1 MAAQHFLAFDLGAE
15 SGRGI
20 LGAFD
25 GDHLTLAEVGRFA
38 TGRGQDDTGQD
49 GIRRWDIGRIG
60 GEIES
65 LLARAQAQAGT
76 LHGVGVDTWGVDFGL
91 LDAQGNLLEAPTH
104 YRDARHPP
112 AMTAVHALL
121 PPEEI
126 WARTGVQ
133 FLPFNTLYQLY
144 ALQARSP
151 GLLDRAAHLLLMPD
165 LFHHQLTQGRS
176 LANERTEASTTQ
188 LFNPATRAWE
198 PSLLTRLGLPS
209 HFLGALV
216 PAGTRV
222 GETAGGVPVY
232 APGSH
237 DTASAVAATPA
248 APGTRWAFLSS
259 GTWSLLGAELPAPN
273 LTAQARDLGFS
284 NEFGVGETVR
294 LLKNIMGL
302 WLVQEC
308 RRSLKQAEGRD
319 YSYAELT
326 AQAEAIAPGG
336 PLIDATAHRFLA
348 PPDMVQEIRAAC
360 AESGQPTPESAGALI
375 RCCLDSL
382 ASAYQEALDGLENL
396 LGAKFEA
403 LHIVGGG
410 SQNRLLNQ
418 LTADACGIPVVA
430 GPSEATAIGNVLAQL
445 VAAGAVADWAQAR
458 ALARLSFPTEMFEP
472 GTGTGSAGLLADENR
487 SAVEERLGD

>member
-1 MAAQHFLAFDLGAE
+1 MASQHFLAFDLGAE

-25 GDHLTLAEVGRFA
+25 GERLTLEEVGRFA
-38 TGRGQDDTGQD
+38 TGRGQDDAGPD
-49 GIRRWDIGRIG
+49 GVRRWDIGRIG

-65 LLARAQAQAGT
+65 LLTRAQAQAGT

-91 LDAQGNLLEAPTH
+91 LDAQGRLLEAPVH
-104 YRDARHPP
+104 YRDERHPP
-112 AMTAVHALL
+112 AMTEVHSLI

-126 WARTGVQ
+126 WAKTGVQ
-133 FLPFNTLYQLY
+133 FLPFNTLYQLH
-144 ALQARSP
+144 ALQARNP
-151 GLLDRAAHLLLMPD
+151 GLLDKAVHLLLMPD

-176 LANERTEASTTQ
+176 VANERTEASTTQ
-188 LFNPATRAWE
+188 FFNPTTRAWE

-209 HFLGALV
+209 HFLGEIV

-222 GETAGGVPVY
+222 GETAGGAPVY

-248 APGTRWAFLSS
+248 APGSRWAFLSS
-259 GTWSLLGAELPAPN
+259 GTWSLLGVELPAPN
-273 LTAQARDLGFS
+273 LTAEARRLGFS
-284 NEFGVGETVR
+284 NEGGVGETVR
-294 LLKNIMGL
+294 FLKNIMGL

-326 AQAEAIAPGG
+326 ALAEAAPPGG
-336 PLIDATAHRFLA
+336 PLVDATAHRFLA
-348 PPDMVQEIRAAC
+348 PPDMAGEIRAAC
-360 AESGQPTPESAGALI
+360 AETGQPVPADPGALI

-382 ASAYQEALDGLENL
+382 AHAYREALDGLEHL
-396 LGAKFEA
+396 LGAKFDA

-418 LTADACGIPVVA
+418 LTADACGIPVIA

-445 VAAGAVADWAQAR
+445 VASGAVSDWAQAR
-458 ALARLSFPTEMFEP
+458 ALARRSFPTETFI
-472 GTGTGSAGLLADENR
+472 R
-487 SAVEERLGD
+487 

>member
-1 MAAQHFLAFDLGAE
+1 MAVKQHYLACDLGAE

-25 GDHLTLAEVGRFA
+25 GERLTLEEVGRFA
-38 TGRGQDDTGQD
+38 TGRGQDDIGPD
-49 GIRRWDIGRIG
+49 SVRRWEIERIG
-60 GEIES
+60 GGIES
-65 LLARAQAQAGT
+65 LLTRAQAQAGT

-91 LDAQGNLLEAPTH
+91 LDAQGKLLEAPTH
-104 YRDARHPP
+104 YRDERHPS
-112 AMTAVHALL
+112 AMMEVHSLI

-126 WARTGVQ
+126 WAKTGVQ

-144 ALQARSP
+144 ALQARQP
-151 GLLDRAAHLLLMPD
+151 GLVDRAAHLLLMPD
-165 LFHHQLTQGRS
+165 LFHHQLTGGRS
-176 LANERTEASTTQ
+176 VVNERTEASTTQ
-188 LFNPATRAWE
+188 LFNPSTRAWE

-209 HFLGALV
+209 HFLGEIV

-222 GETAGGVPVY
+222 GETADGVPVY

-259 GTWSLLGAELPAPN
+259 GTWSLLGVELPAPN
-273 LTAQARDLGFS
+273 LTAEARELGFS

-294 LLKNIMGL
+294 FLKNIMGL

-308 RRSLKQAEGRD
+308 RRSLKQIEGRD
-319 YSYAELT
+319 YSYGELT
-326 AQAEAIAPGG
+326 ALAEAAPPGG
-336 PLIDATAHRFLA
+336 PLVDATAHRFLA
-348 PPDMVQEIRAAC
+348 PPDMAGEIRAAC
-360 AESGQPTPESAGALI
+360 VEAGQPAPQDAGELI

-382 ASAYQEALDGLENL
+382 AHAYRQALDGLEHL
-396 LGAKFEA
+396 LGAKFDA
-403 LHIVGGG
+403 LHLVGGG

-418 LTADACGIPVVA
+418 LTANACGIPVVA

-445 VAAGAVADWAQAR
+445 VASGTVADWAQAR
-458 ALARLSFPTEMFEP
+458 ALVRRSFPTETFI
-472 GTGTGSAGLLADENR
+472 G
-487 SAVEERLGD
+487 

>member
-1 MAAQHFLAFDLGAE
+1 MAVKQHFLAFDLGAE

-25 GDHLTLAEVGRFA
+25 GERLALEEVGRFA
-38 TGRGQDDTGQD
+38 TGRGQDDVGPD
-49 GIRRWDIGRIG
+49 GVRRWDIGRIG
-60 GEIES
+60 GEIET
-65 LLARAQAQAGT
+65 LLARAQAQAGA
-76 LHGVGVDTWGVDFGL
+76 LDGVGVDTWGVDFGL
-91 LDAQGNLLEAPTH
+91 LDARGKLLEAPTH
-104 YRDARHPP
+104 YRDERHPP
-112 AMTAVHALL
+112 AMAEVHSLI
-121 PPEEI
+121 PQEEI

-133 FLPFNTLYQLY
+133 FMPFNTLYQLH
-144 ALQARSP
+144 ALQKRSP
-151 GLLDRAAHLLLMPD
+151 SLLDKAAYLLLMPD

-176 LANERTEASTTQ
+176 IANERTNASTTQ
-188 LFNPATRAWE
+188 LFNPSTQMWE

-209 HFLGALV
+209 HFLGTLV

-222 GETAGGVPVY
+222 GETSGGVPVY

-259 GTWSLLGAELPAPN
+259 GTWSLLGVELPAPN
-273 LTAQARDLGFS
+273 LTAEARRLGFS

-308 RRSLKQAEGRD
+308 RRSLKAAEGRD

-326 AQAEAIAPGG
+326 ALAEAAPSGG

-348 PPDMVQEIRAAC
+348 PVDMAQEIREAC
-360 AESGQPTPESAGALI
+360 TASGQPAPTDPGVLI

-382 ASAYQEALDGLENL
+382 AHAYRQALDGLERL
-396 LGAKFEA
+396 LDTKFGA

-418 LTADACGIPVVA
+418 LTADACGIPVIA

-445 VAAGAVADWAQAR
+445 VASGAVADWEQAR
-458 ALARLSFPTEMFEP
+458 ALARRSFPTETF
-472 GTGTGSAGLLADENR
+472 G
-487 SAVEERLGD
+487 

>member
-1 MAAQHFLAFDLGAE
+1 MASQHFLAFDLGAE

-25 GDHLTLAEVGRFA
+25 GERLTLEEVGRFA
-38 TGRGQDDTGQD
+38 TGRGQEDIGPD
-49 GIRRWDIGRIG
+49 GVRRWDIGRIG

-65 LLARAQAQAGT
+65 LLAHAQTSAGT
-76 LHGVGVDTWGVDFGL
+76 LDGVGVDTWGVDFGL
-91 LDAQGNLLEAPTH
+91 LDTQGRLLEAPTH
-104 YRDARHPP
+104 YRDERHPP
-112 AMTAVHALL
+112 AMTEVHALI
-121 PPEEI
+121 PSEEI
-126 WARTGVQ
+126 WAKTGVQ
-133 FLPFNTLYQLY
+133 FMPFNTLYQLY
-144 ALQARSP
+144 ALQRRSP
-151 GLLDRAAHLLLMPD
+151 GLLDKAAHLLLMPD

-176 LANERTEASTTQ
+176 VANERTNASTTQ
-188 LFNPATRAWE
+188 LFNPVTRAWE

-209 HFLGALV
+209 HFLGKLV
-216 PAGTRV
+216 PAGTWV
-222 GETAGGVPVY
+222 GETANGVPVY

-248 APGTRWAFLSS
+248 APGSRWAFLSS
-259 GTWSLLGAELPAPN
+259 GTWSLLGVELPAPN
-273 LTAQARDLGFS
+273 LTAEARELGFS

-308 RRSLKQAEGRD
+308 RRSLKVAEGRD

-326 AQAEAIAPGG
+326 ALAEAAPPGG
-336 PLIDATAHRFLA
+336 PLVDATAHRFLA
-348 PPDMVQEIRAAC
+348 PPDMAREVRAAC
-360 AESGQPTPESAGALI
+360 AESGQIAPESVGALI

-382 ASAYQEALDGLENL
+382 ADAYRLALGGLERL
-396 LGAKFEA
+396 LGTKFDA

-418 LTADACGIPVVA
+418 LTADACGIPVIA
-430 GPSEATAIGNVLAQL
+430 GPFEATAIGNVLAQL

-458 ALARLSFPTEMFEP
+458 AIARLSFPTETFMP
-472 GTGTGSAGLLADENR
+472 H
-487 SAVEERLGD
+487 

>member
-25 GDHLTLAEVGRFA
+25 GERLTLEEVGRFA
-38 TGRGQDDTGQD
+38 TGRGQDDIGQD
-49 GIRRWDIGRIG
+49 GVRRWDIGRIG

-65 LLARAQAQAGT
+65 LLTRAQAQAGT

-91 LDAQGNLLEAPTH
+91 LDAQGKLLEAPTH
-104 YRDARHPP
+104 YRDERHPP
-112 AMTAVHALL
+112 AMAEVHSLI
-121 PPEEI
+121 PVEEI
-126 WARTGVQ
+126 WAKTGVQ
-133 FLPFNTLYQLY
+133 FLPFNTLYQIY
-144 ALQARSP
+144 ALQKRRP
-151 GLLDRAAHLLLMPD
+151 GLLDKAAHLLLMPD
-165 LFHHQLTQGRS
+165 LFHHQLTSGRS
-176 LANERTEASTTQ
+176 IANERTNASTTQ

-198 PSLLTRLGLPS
+198 PSLLARLGLPS
-209 HFLGALV
+209 HFLGEIV

-222 GETAGGVPVY
+222 GETSGGVPVY

-248 APGTRWAFLSS
+248 APGSRWAFLSS
-259 GTWSLLGAELPAPN
+259 GTWSLLGVELPAPN
-273 LTAQARDLGFS
+273 LTTEARQLGFS
-284 NEFGVGETVR
+284 NEFGVGETIR

-308 RRSLKQAEGRD
+308 RRSLKQAGGRD

-326 AQAEAIAPGG
+326 ALAEAEPPGG
-336 PLIDATAHRFLA
+336 PLVDATAHRFLA
-348 PPDMVQEIRAAC
+348 PHDMAGEIRSAC
-360 AESGQPTPESAGALI
+360 AESGQTAPKSVGALI

-382 ASAYQEALDGLENL
+382 ADAYREALGGLERL
-396 LGAKFEA
+396 LGTKFDA
-403 LHIVGGG
+403 MHIVGGG

-418 LTADACGIPVVA
+418 LTADACAIPVLA

-445 VAAGAVADWAQAR
+445 VAAGAVADWTQAR
-458 ALARLSFPTEMFEP
+458 AIARHSFRTETFNPLP
-472 GTGTGSAGLLADENR
+472 GASASAFGTYPAAS
-487 SAVEERLGD
+487 GDPPQRGR

>member
-1 MAAQHFLAFDLGAE
+1 MGLQHFLAFDLGAE

-25 GDHLTLAEVGRFA
+25 GERLTLEEVGRFA
-38 TGRGQDDTGQD
+38 TGRGQDDIGPD
-49 GIRRWDIGRIG
+49 GVRRWDIGRIG

-65 LLARAQAQAGT
+65 LLTRAQAQVGT

-91 LDAQGNLLEAPTH
+91 LDAQGRLLEAPTH
-104 YRDARHPP
+104 YRDERHPP
-112 AMTAVHALL
+112 AMTEVHALI
-121 PPEEI
+121 PPEDI
-126 WARTGVQ
+126 WAKTGVQ

-144 ALQARSP
+144 ALQTRSP
-151 GLLDRAAHLLLMPD
+151 GLLDKAAHLLLMPD
-165 LFHHQLTQGRS
+165 LFHHQLTGGRS
-176 LANERTEASTTQ
+176 VANERTDASTTQ
-188 LFNPATRAWE
+188 FFNPTTRAWE

-209 HFLGALV
+209 HFLGTLV

-248 APGTRWAFLSS
+248 APGTNWAFLSS
-259 GTWSLLGAELPAPN
+259 GTWSLLGVELPAPN
-273 LTAQARDLGFS
+273 LTAEARELGFS
-284 NEFGVGETVR
+284 NEGGVGETIR
-294 LLKNIMGL
+294 FLKNIMGL

-308 RRSLKQAEGRD
+308 RRSLKQVEGRD
-319 YSYAELT
+319 YSYGELT
-326 AQAEAIAPGG
+326 ALAEAAPAGG
-336 PLIDATAHRFLA
+336 PIVDATAHRFLA
-348 PPDMVQEIRAAC
+348 PPDMAREIRAAC
-360 AESGQPTPESAGALI
+360 AESGQRPLEGAGALI

-382 ASAYQEALDGLENL
+382 AHAYRNALDGLEHL
-396 LGAKFEA
+396 LGTKFDA

-418 LTADACGIPVVA
+418 LTADACGIPVIA

-445 VAAGAVADWAQAR
+445 VASGAVADWAQAR
-458 ALARLSFPTEMFEP
+458 ALARRSFPTDTFI
-472 GTGTGSAGLLADENR
+472 AR
-487 SAVEERLGD
+487 

>member
-25 GDHLTLAEVGRFA
+25 GERLTLEEVGRFA
-38 TGRGQDDTGQD
+38 TGRGQDDTGPD
-49 GIRRWDIGRIG
+49 GVRRWDIGRIG

-65 LLARAQAQAGT
+65 LLARAQAAGT

-91 LDAQGNLLEAPTH
+91 LDAQGRLLEAPTH
-104 YRDARHPP
+104 YRDERHPP
-112 AMTAVHALL
+112 AMAEVHSLI
-121 PPEEI
+121 PVEEI
-126 WARTGVQ
+126 WAKTGVQ
-133 FLPFNTLYQLY
+133 FLPLNTLYQLY

-151 GLLDRAAHLLLMPD
+151 GLLDKAAHLLLMPD

-176 LANERTEASTTQ
+176 LVDERTNASTTQ
-188 LFNPATRAWE
+188 IFNPATRGWE

-209 HFLGALV
+209 HFLGEIV

-222 GETAGGVPVY
+222 GETVGGVPVY

-248 APGTRWAFLSS
+248 APGSRWAFLSS
-259 GTWSLLGAELPAPN
+259 GTWSLLGVELPSPN
-273 LTAQARDLGFS
+273 LTAEALQLGFS

-308 RRSLKQAEGRD
+308 RRSLEATEGRD

-326 AQAEAIAPGG
+326 ALAEAAPPGG

-348 PPDMVQEIRAAC
+348 PPDMAGEIRDAC
-360 AESGQPTPESAGALI
+360 AESGQAAPQGVGALI

-382 ASAYQEALDGLENL
+382 ADAYREALGGLERL
-396 LGAKFEA
+396 LGLKFDS

-410 SQNRLLNQ
+410 SQNRLLNR
-418 LTADACGIPVVA
+418 LTADACGIPVIA

-445 VAAGAVADWAQAR
+445 VASGAVTDWEQAR
-458 ALARLSFPTEMFEP
+458 ALARLSLPTETFTP
-472 GTGTGSAGLLADENR
+472 S
-487 SAVEERLGD
+487 

>member
-25 GDHLTLAEVGRFA
+25 GDRLTLEEVGRFA
-38 TGRGQDDTGQD
+38 TGRGQEDTGPD
-49 GIRRWDIGRIG
+49 GVRRWDIKRIG
-60 GEIES
+60 GEIED
-65 LLARAQAQAGT
+65 LLTRAQAQVGT

-91 LDAQGNLLEAPTH
+91 LDAQGKLLEAPTH
-104 YRDARHPP
+104 YRDERHPP
-112 AMTAVHALL
+112 AMAAVHALI

-144 ALQARSP
+144 ALQKRSP
-151 GLLDRAAHLLLMPD
+151 SLLDRAAHLLLMPD

-176 LANERTEASTTQ
+176 VASERTEASTTQ

-198 PSLLTRLGLPS
+198 PSLLASLGLPS
-209 HFLGALV
+209 HFLGTLV

-222 GETAGGVPVY
+222 GETSGSVPVY

-237 DTASAVAATPA
+237 DTASAVAAAPA
-248 APGTRWAFLSS
+248 SPSTRWAFLSS
-259 GTWSLLGAELPAPN
+259 GTWSLLGVELTTPN
-273 LTAQARDLGFS
+273 LTAEAREMGFS
-284 NEFGVGETVR
+284 NEFGVGETIR

-308 RRSLKQAEGRD
+308 RRSLKAAEGRD

-326 AQAEAIAPGG
+326 ILAGAAPPGG
-336 PLIDATAHRFLA
+336 PLVDATAHRFLA
-348 PPDMVQEIRAAC
+348 PPDMAQEICAAC
-360 AESGQPTPESAGALI
+360 TESGQTAPQSAGALI

-382 ASAYQEALDGLENL
+382 ARAYREALGGLEYL

-418 LTADACGIPVVA
+418 LTADACGIPVIA

-445 VAAGAVADWAQAR
+445 VASGAVTDWAQAR
-458 ALARLSFPTEMFEP
+458 ALARHSFPTETF
-472 GTGTGSAGLLADENR
+472 G
-487 SAVEERLGD
+487 

>member
-1 MAAQHFLAFDLGAE
+1 MAAKQHFLAFDLGAE

-25 GDHLTLAEVGRFA
+25 GERLTLEEVGRFA
-38 TGRGQDDTGQD
+38 TGRGHDDIGPD
-49 GIRRWDIGRIG
+49 GVRRWDIGRIG

-65 LLARAQAQAGT
+65 LLGRAQAQAGT

-91 LDAQGNLLEAPTH
+91 LDAQGKLLEAPVH
-104 YRDARHPP
+104 YRDERHTP
-112 AMTAVHALL
+112 AMRDVHALVPL
-121 PPEEI
+121 EEI
-126 WARTGVQ
+126 WAKTGVQ

-144 ALQARSP
+144 ATQQRAP

-165 LFHHQLTQGRS
+165 LFHHQLTGGHS
-176 LANERTEASTTQ
+176 VANERTEASTTQ
-188 LFNPATRAWE
+188 FFNSTTRAWE

-209 HFLGALV
+209 HFLGEIV

-222 GETAGGVPVY
+222 GVTESGVPVY

-259 GTWSLLGAELPAPN
+259 GTWSLLGVELPAPN
-273 LTAQARDLGFS
+273 LSAEARELGFS

-294 LLKNIMGL
+294 FLKNIMGL

-308 RRSLKQAEGRD
+308 RRSLKAAEGWD
-319 YSYAELT
+319 YSYGELT
-326 AQAEAIAPGG
+326 ALAEAAPTGG
-336 PLIDATAHRFLA
+336 PLVDATAHRFLA
-348 PPDMVQEIRAAC
+348 PPDMAREIRAAC
-360 AESGQPTPESAGALI
+360 VESGQPAPSDAGALV

-382 ASAYQEALDGLENL
+382 AHAYREALDGLEHL
-396 LGAKFEA
+396 LGTKFDA

-445 VAAGAVADWAQAR
+445 VASGAVADWTQAR
-458 ALARLSFPTEMFEP
+458 ALARGSFPTETF
-472 GTGTGSAGLLADENR
+472 AR
-487 SAVEERLGD
+487 

>member
-1 MAAQHFLAFDLGAE
+1 MAAKHLGAKHFLAFDLGAE

-25 GDHLTLAEVGRFA
+25 GERLTLEEVGRFA
-38 TGRGQDDTGQD
+38 TGRGQEDTGPD
-49 GIRRWDIGRIG
+49 GVRRWDVGRIG
-60 GEIES
+60 GEIEG
-65 LLARAQAQAGT
+65 LLARALARAGT

-91 LDAQGNLLEAPTH
+91 LDAQGELLEAPTH
-104 YRDARHPP
+104 YRDERHPP
-112 AMTAVHALL
+112 AMAAVHALM

-165 LFHHQLTQGRS
+165 LFHHRLTQGRS
-176 LANERTEASTTQ
+176 LASERTNASTTQ

-198 PSLLTRLGLPS
+198 PSLLTALGLPA
-209 HFLGALV
+209 HFLGEII
-216 PAGTRV
+216 PAGMRV

-248 APGTRWAFLSS
+248 APGSRWAFLSS
-259 GTWSLLGAELPAPN
+259 GTWSLLGAERPGPN
-273 LTAQARDLGFS
+273 LTAEARQLGFS
-284 NEFGVGETVR
+284 NEFGVGETIR

-308 RRSLKQAEGRD
+308 RRSLQAAGGRE

-326 AQAEAIAPGG
+326 ALARSAPPGG
-336 PLIDATAHRFLA
+336 PLVDATAHRFLA
-348 PPDMVQEIRAAC
+348 PADMAREIRAAC
-360 AESGQPTPESAGALI
+360 AETGQPAPQSVGALI

-382 ASAYQEALDGLENL
+382 ADAYREALGGLERL
-396 LGAKFEA
+396 LGTKFEA

-410 SQNRLLNQ
+410 AQNRLLNQ

-445 VAAGAVADWAQAR
+445 VASGAVADWEQAR
-458 ALARLSFPTEMFEP
+458 VLARRSFPTETFTP
-472 GTGTGSAGLLADENR
+472 R
-487 SAVEERLGD
+487 

>member
-1 MAAQHFLAFDLGAE
+1 MTTQHYLAFDLGAE

-20 LGAFD
+20 LGTFD
-25 GDHLTLAEVGRFA
+25 GDRLTLEEVGRFA
-38 TGRGQDDTGQD
+38 TSLGQDDIGPD
-49 GIRRWDIGRIG
+49 GVRRWDVGRIG
-60 GEIES
+60 GEIEG

-91 LDAQGNLLEAPTH
+91 LDAQGKLLEAPTH

-112 AMTAVHALL
+112 AMSAVHALL

-126 WARTGVQ
+126 WAKTGVQ

-144 ALQARSP
+144 ALQERAP
-151 GLLDRAAHLLLMPD
+151 GLLDEAAHLLLMPD

-176 LANERTEASTTQ
+176 LTNERTEASTTQ

-198 PSLLTRLGLPS
+198 PSLLTKIGLPA
-209 HFLGALV
+209 HFLGAIV

-222 GETAGGVPVY
+222 GETAGKVPVY

-248 APGTRWAFLSS
+248 ASGARWAFLSS

-273 LTAQARDLGFS
+273 LTALACELGFS

-308 RRSLKQAEGRD
+308 RRSLKRAEGRD

-326 AQAEAIAPGG
+326 AQAGAVPSGG

-348 PPDMVQEIRAAC
+348 PPDMAQEIRAAC
-360 AESGQPTPESAGALI
+360 AETGQPVPESAGALI

-382 ASAYQEALDGLENL
+382 AHAYKEALAGLEHL
-396 LGAKFEA
+396 LGTKFDV
-403 LHIVGGG
+403 LHVVGGG

-418 LTADACGIPVVA
+418 LTADACGIPVIA
-430 GPSEATAIGNVLAQL
+430 GPFEATAIGNVLAQL

-458 ALARLSFPTEMFEP
+458 AIARLSFPTETFDPLP
-472 GTGTGSAGLLADENR
+472 GTSADPP
-487 SAVEERLGD
+487 LGGKGR

>member
-1 MAAQHFLAFDLGAE
+1 MASQHFLAFDLGAE

-25 GDHLTLAEVGRFA
+25 GERLTLEEVGRFA
-38 TGRGQDDTGQD
+38 TGRGQDDIGPD
-49 GIRRWDIGRIG
+49 GVRRWDIGRIG

-65 LLARAQAQAGT
+65 LLTRAQASAGT

-91 LDAQGNLLEAPTH
+91 LDAQGKLLEAPTH
-104 YRDARHPP
+104 YRDERHPP
-112 AMTAVHALL
+112 AMTEVHALI

-126 WARTGVQ
+126 WAKTGVQ

-144 ALQARSP
+144 ALQNRSP
-151 GLLDRAAHLLLMPD
+151 DLLDKAAHLLLMPD

-176 LANERTEASTTQ
+176 VANERTNASTTQ

-209 HFLGALV
+209 HFLGEIV

-222 GETAGGVPVY
+222 GETASGVPVY

-248 APGTRWAFLSS
+248 APGSRWAFLSS
-259 GTWSLLGAELPAPN
+259 GTWSLLGVELPAPN
-273 LTAQARDLGFS
+273 LTAEARELGFS

-308 RRSLKQAEGRD
+308 RRSLKATEGRD

-326 AQAEAIAPGG
+326 TLAKAAPPGG
-336 PLIDATAHRFLA
+336 PLVDAAAHRFLA
-348 PPDMVQEIRAAC
+348 PADMAREIRSAC
-360 AESGQPTPESAGALI
+360 AEAGRPAPESVGSLI

-382 ASAYQEALDGLENL
+382 ADAYRLALGGLERL
-396 LGAKFEA
+396 LGTKFDA

-418 LTADACGIPVVA
+418 LTADACGIPVLA
-430 GPSEATAIGNVLAQL
+430 GPSEATAIGNILAQL
-445 VAAGAVADWAQAR
+445 VAAGAVADWTQAR
-458 ALARLSFPTEMFEP
+458 ALARRSFPTEMF
-472 GTGTGSAGLLADENR
+472 G
-487 SAVEERLGD
+487 

>member
-1 MAAQHFLAFDLGAE
+1 MAVKQHYLACDLGAE

-25 GDHLTLAEVGRFA
+25 GERLTLEEVGRFA
-38 TGRGQDDTGQD
+38 TGRGQDDIGPD
-49 GIRRWDIGRIG
+49 GVRRWDIERIG
-60 GEIES
+60 GEIEG
-65 LLARAQAQAGT
+65 LLTRAQAQAGT

-91 LDAQGNLLEAPTH
+91 LDAQGRLLEAPTH
-104 YRDARHPP
+104 YRDERHPP
-112 AMTAVHALL
+112 AMTEVHALI

-126 WARTGVQ
+126 WAKTGVQ
-133 FLPFNTLYQLY
+133 FLPFNTLYQLH

-165 LFHHQLTQGRS
+165 LFHHQLTEDHS
-176 LANERTEASTTQ
+176 VANERTEASTTQ
-188 LFNPATRAWE
+188 FFNPATRAWE

-209 HFLGALV
+209 HFLGTLV

-248 APGTRWAFLSS
+248 VPGTHWAFLSS
-259 GTWSLLGAELPAPN
+259 GTWSLLGVELPAPN
-273 LTAQARDLGFS
+273 LTAEARELGFS

-294 LLKNIMGL
+294 FLKNIMGL

-308 RRSLKQAEGRD
+308 RRSLKQAGGRD

-326 AQAEAIAPGG
+326 ALAEAAPPGG

-348 PPDMVQEIRAAC
+348 PPDMAGEIRAAC
-360 AESGQPTPESAGALI
+360 AETGQPAPQDAGTLI

-382 ASAYQEALDGLENL
+382 AHAYRQALDGLEHL
-396 LGAKFEA
+396 LGTKFDA

-418 LTADACGIPVVA
+418 LTANACGIPVIA
-430 GPSEATAIGNVLAQL
+430 GPSEATAIGNILAQL
-445 VAAGAVADWAQAR
+445 VASGAVADWAQAR
-458 ALARLSFPTEMFEP
+458 ALARRSFPTETF
-472 GTGTGSAGLLADENR
+472 TR
-487 SAVEERLGD
+487 

>member
-1 MAAQHFLAFDLGAE
+1 MASQHFLAFDLGAE

-25 GDHLTLAEVGRFA
+25 GERLTLEEVGRFA
-38 TGRGQDDTGQD
+38 TGRGQDDIGPD
-49 GIRRWDIGRIG
+49 GVRRWDIGRIG
-60 GEIES
+60 GEIEM
-65 LLARAQAQAGT
+65 LLARAQAQAGA

-104 YRDARHPP
+104 YRDERHPP
-112 AMTAVHALL
+112 AMAEVHSLI
-121 PPEEI
+121 PTEEI

-133 FLPFNTLYQLY
+133 FMPFNTLYQLH
-144 ALQARSP
+144 ALQQRSP

-176 LANERTEASTTQ
+176 LANERTNASTTQ
-188 LFNPATRAWE
+188 LFNPSTRAWE

-209 HFLGALV
+209 HFLGEII

-222 GETAGGVPVY
+222 GETASGVPVY

-259 GTWSLLGAELPAPN
+259 GTWSLLGVELPAPN
-273 LTAQARDLGFS
+273 LTAEARQLGFS

-308 RRSLKQAEGRD
+308 RRSLRTAEGRD
-319 YSYAELT
+319 YSYSDLT
-326 AQAEAIAPGG
+326 TLAEAAPPGG

-348 PPDMVQEIRAAC
+348 PPDMAREIRDAC
-360 AESGQPTPESAGALI
+360 AEAGQPAPTGPGALI

-382 ASAYQEALDGLENL
+382 AHAYRQALGGLERL
-396 LGAKFEA
+396 LGAKFDA

-410 SQNRLLNQ
+410 SQNRLLNR
-418 LTADACGIPVVA
+418 LTADACGIPVIA

-445 VAAGAVADWAQAR
+445 VASGAVADWEQAR
-458 ALARLSFPTEMFEP
+458 ALARRSFLTETF
-472 GTGTGSAGLLADENR
+472 
-487 SAVEERLGD
+487 V

>member
-1 MAAQHFLAFDLGAE
+1 MASQNYLAFDLGAE

-25 GDHLTLAEVGRFA
+25 GDRLTLEEVGRFA
-38 TGRGQDDTGQD
+38 TGRGQDDIGPD
-49 GIRRWDIGRIG
+49 GVRRWDIGRIG
-60 GEIES
+60 SEIEA
-65 LLARAQAQAGT
+65 LLGRAQAQAGT

-91 LDAQGNLLEAPTH
+91 LDAQGRLLEAPVH
-104 YRDARHPP
+104 YRDERHPP
-112 AMTAVHALL
+112 AMTEVHSLVA
-121 PPEEI
+121 PEEI
-126 WARTGVQ
+126 WAKTGVQ

-144 ALQARSP
+144 ALQTRRP

-165 LFHHQLTQGRS
+165 LFHHQLTGGRS

-188 LFNPATRAWE
+188 LFNPATRDWE

-209 HFLGALV
+209 HFLGEIV

-222 GETAGGVPVY
+222 GETVEGVPVY

-248 APGTRWAFLSS
+248 APGSRWAFLSS
-259 GTWSLLGAELPAPN
+259 GTWSLLGVELTAPN
-273 LTAQARDLGFS
+273 LTAEARELGFS
-284 NEFGVGETVR
+284 NEFGVGETIR
-294 LLKNIMGL
+294 FLKNIMGL

-308 RRSLKQAEGRD
+308 RRSLKQTEGRD

-326 AQAEAIAPGG
+326 ALAESAPSGG
-336 PLIDATAHRFLA
+336 PLVDATAHRFLA
-348 PPDMVQEIRAAC
+348 PPDMAQEIRAAC
-360 AESGQPTPESAGALI
+360 AESGQPAPQDAGALI

-382 ASAYQEALDGLENL
+382 AHAYRQALDGLEHL
-396 LGAKFEA
+396 LGTKFDA

-445 VAAGAVADWAQAR
+445 VASGAVADWAQAR
-458 ALARLSFPTEMFEP
+458 ALARHSFPTETFTP
-472 GTGTGSAGLLADENR
+472 R
-487 SAVEERLGD
+487 

>member
-25 GDHLTLAEVGRFA
+25 GDRLTLEEVGRFA
-38 TGRGQDDTGQD
+38 TGRGQEDIGPDSV
-49 GIRRWDIGRIG
+49 RRWDIGRIG

-65 LLARAQAQAGT
+65 LLAHAQTSAGT
-76 LHGVGVDTWGVDFGL
+76 LDGVGVDTWGVDFGL
-91 LDAQGNLLEAPTH
+91 LDTQGRLLEAPTH
-104 YRDARHPP
+104 YRDERHPP
-112 AMTAVHALL
+112 AMTEVHALI

-126 WARTGVQ
+126 WAKTGVQ
-133 FLPFNTLYQLY
+133 FMPFNTLYQLY
-144 ALQARSP
+144 ALQQRSP

-176 LANERTEASTTQ
+176 VANERTNASTTQ
-188 LFNPATRAWE
+188 LFNPATRVWE

-209 HFLGALV
+209 HFLGEIV

-222 GETAGGVPVY
+222 GETASGVPVY

-248 APGTRWAFLSS
+248 APGSRWAFLSS
-259 GTWSLLGAELPAPN
+259 GTWSLLGVELPAPN
-273 LTAQARDLGFS
+273 LTAEARELGFS

-308 RRSLKQAEGRD
+308 RRSLKATEGRD

-326 AQAEAIAPGG
+326 TLAKAAPPGG
-336 PLIDATAHRFLA
+336 PLVDAAAHRFLA
-348 PPDMVQEIRAAC
+348 PADMAREIRSAC
-360 AESGQPTPESAGALI
+360 AEAGRPAPESVGSLI

-382 ASAYQEALDGLENL
+382 ADAYRLALGGLERL
-396 LGAKFEA
+396 LGTKFDA

-418 LTADACGIPVVA
+418 LTADACGIPVLA
-430 GPSEATAIGNVLAQL
+430 GPSEATAIGNILAQL
-445 VAAGAVADWAQAR
+445 VAAGAVADWTQAR
-458 ALARLSFPTEMFEP
+458 ALARRSFPTEMF
-472 GTGTGSAGLLADENR
+472 G
-487 SAVEERLGD
+487 

>member
-1 MAAQHFLAFDLGAE
+1 MVSQHFLAFDLGAE

-25 GDHLTLAEVGRFA
+25 GERLTLEEVGRFV
-38 TGRGQDDTGQD
+38 TGRGQDDTGPD
-49 GIRRWDIGRIG
+49 GVRRWDIGRIG
-60 GEIES
+60 GEITG

-76 LHGVGVDTWGVDFGL
+76 LRGVGVDTWGVDFGL
-91 LDAQGNLLEAPTH
+91 LDAHGSLLAAPTH
-104 YRDARHPP
+104 YRDERHPP
-112 AMTAVHALL
+112 AMAAVHSLISV
-121 PPEEI
+121 EDI
-126 WARTGVQ
+126 WAKTGVQ

-144 ALQARSP
+144 ALQTRSP
-151 GLLDRAAHLLLMPD
+151 GLLDQAAHLLLMPD
-165 LFHHQLTQGRS
+165 LFHHQLTAGRS
-176 LANERTEASTTQ
+176 IANERTNARTTQ

-209 HFLGALV
+209 HFLGTLV

-222 GETAGGVPVY
+222 GETDDGIPVY

-248 APGTRWAFLSS
+248 APDTRWAFLSS
-259 GTWSLLGAELPAPN
+259 GTWSLLGVELPAPN
-273 LTAQARDLGFS
+273 LTTEARQLGFS

-308 RRSLKQAEGRD
+308 RRSLKAAEGRD

-326 AQAEAIAPGG
+326 ALAEAAPLGG
-336 PLIDATAHRFLA
+336 ALVDATAHRFLA
-348 PPDMVQEIRAAC
+348 PPDMAREIRAAC
-360 AESGQPTPESAGALI
+360 AESGQPAPASPGTLI

-382 ASAYQEALDGLENL
+382 AHAYREALDGLERL
-396 LGAKFEA
+396 LGTKFDV

-445 VAAGAVADWAQAR
+445 VASGAVSNWAQAR
-458 ALARLSFPTEMFEP
+458 ALARRSFPTETF
-472 GTGTGSAGLLADENR
+472 TAR
-487 SAVEERLGD
+487 